1 MIRAEQGVRVC
12 ARLPVGLQAQRG
24 AAVAHAIKADRQGIM
39 QIMDMHVQTQAAC
52 MPHARHTLS
61 PGIVLRPA
69 LARLGSSVCASGLQL
84 RHDTL

>member
-1 MIRAEQGVRVC
+1 MCV
-12 ARLPVGLQAQRG
+12 RLPVGLQARRG
-24 AAVAHAIKADRQGIM
+24 AAVAHAVQADRQGIM
-39 QIMDMHVQTQAAC
+39 QSKEMHVHTQAAC

-69 LARLGSSVCASGLQL
+69 LARLGSSDCASGLQL